1 MQLSTHHLDSVVLQ
15 LHTAKTLGSM
25 PVLGIPLRT
34 SKLLASI
41 NEASGGKLQLAIVPA
56 MTGMDYKEVLPLRV
70 SQHKKITPLDTQ
82 KTQFTVFIVCME
94 KERFWMD

>member
-1 MQLSTHHLDSVVLQ
+1 VLEGCNIESFFYNFVSLLSSCYLSLLFIYWSLDCSKAESMQSSTHNLDSVVLQ

-56 MTGMDYKEVLPLRV
+56 MTGMD
-70 SQHKKITPLDTQ
+70 
-82 KTQFTVFIVCME
+82 
-94 KERFWMD
+94 